1 MKFFQAERIKNDGY
15 PVETHTAITSDKYI
29 LTLHRIPPKNS
40 NSPVIFLMH
49 GLSSSSSDFVILGP
63 KRALAYKLS
72 DAGYDVWMGNARG
85 NTFSR
90 KHEILSPYTPV
101 FWRFSWNEIGIYDLP
116 AMIDYILEKT
126 QNQQIHYIGHSQGTT
141 TLLVLL
147 SEKPEYNNKLQSAH
161 LLAPA
166 AFMGHMK
173 SISIIS
179 TCPSLSI
186 PNPAAATGS
195 IPIMTTDFEKDIAS
209 FSCDVI
215 PGLKEFCKL
224 SIFEISGFNPKNL
237 NESLLADIYAT
248 SPAGASASQTIH
260 YCQEFISRKFR
271 KFDYGPYF
279 NMLFYGSVLAPSYNL
294 NNTLVPTFLYYGE
307 NDFISAPEDVLRLR
321 NELSN
326 VKLFYKVSDPMWTHL
341 DFIWATNADS
351 MVYEKVLNEI
361 ESL

>member
-1 MKFFQAERIKNDGY
+1 MKFFQADRIKNDGY
-15 PVETHTAITSDKYI
+15 PVETHTVITSDKYI

-90 KHEILSPYTPV
+90 KHEILSPYTLA

-147 SEKPEYNNKLQSAH
+147 SEKPEYNKKLQSAH

-179 TCPSLSI
+179 TCPSLSV

-224 SIFEISGFNPKNL
+224 SIFEISGFDHKNL

-248 SPAGASASQTIH
+248 SPAGASASQLYITVKNSFLENLENLIMV
-260 YCQEFISRKFR
+260 
-271 KFDYGPYF
+271 P
-279 NMLFYGSVLAPSYNL
+279 PSYSL
-294 NNTLVPTFLYYGE
+294 NNTLVPTFLYYGQ

-351 MVYEKVLNEI
+351 MVYEKVLKGI
-361 ESL
+361 ESV